1 MLTICYVPNTIPG
14 ILSISTY
21 LMFSTNLNDMLILPS
36 EFNLPRVIQLVS
48 KEMGFRLYILA
59 PKTNALNYAAVPSH
73 DAVITSL

>member
-1 MLTICYVPNTIPG
+1 
-14 ILSISTY
+14 
-21 LMFSTNLNDMLILPS
+21 MLILSS